1 MSTSETISY
10 NIGKCP
16 CGKGNVVRTIV
27 SQDNP
32 WSSADVS
39 NHIECSRCSSE
50 WDLNHS
56 GDRLTLR
63 SSTIPSQLASKI
75 RMEAGHD
82 LDTYIR
88 DLAAKYFEDQKFKT
102 KKAEHEHLIQLG
114 IASGSYRT
122 YLQDRKR
129 SPMHGVGYPR
139 KNEAFVEQVVT
150 TYGDKTQFQ
159 ALLSAVADADTAYMA
174 ASAKIVRHD
183 VKP

>member
-1 MSTSETISY
+1 MSTSETITY
-10 NIGKCP
+10 KIGKCP
-16 CGKGNVVRTIV
+16 CGKGSVVKTVV

-39 NHIECSRCSSE
+39 NHIECSRCCSE

-63 SSTIPSQLASKI
+63 SSTIPSQKASKT
-75 RMEAGHD
+75 RMEATHD

-88 DLAAKYFEDQKFKT
+88 DLTAKYFEGQNFKT
-102 KKAEHEHLIQLG
+102 KKAEHEYLIQLG
-114 IASGSYRT
+114 IATGSYRT

-129 SPMHGVGYPR
+129 SPMHRVGYPR
-139 KNEAFVEQVVT
+139 KNEAFVNQLVA
-150 TYGDKTQFQ
+150 TYGDKIQYQT
-159 ALLSAVADADTAYMA
+159 LLTAVADADTAYLA